1 MGSLAL
7 LLTLLQGLSIRDLT
21 QENILKNFFSW
32 LFLVLFLKGWFKK
45 AENSPHN
52 VNNDQHK
59 NTLPTAL
66 QEKRTHFFT
75 LLKVMEQKK
84 MKPLKREKKTRGFN
98 KH

>member
-32 LFLVLFLKGWFKK
+32 LFLVLFLKGWLKK
-45 AENSPHN
+45 VENSPHN
-52 VNNDQHK
+52 VNNDQRK

-66 QEKRTHFFT
+66 QEKRKCIF
-75 LLKVMEQKK
+75 L
-84 MKPLKREKKTRGFN
+84 P
-98 KH
+98 